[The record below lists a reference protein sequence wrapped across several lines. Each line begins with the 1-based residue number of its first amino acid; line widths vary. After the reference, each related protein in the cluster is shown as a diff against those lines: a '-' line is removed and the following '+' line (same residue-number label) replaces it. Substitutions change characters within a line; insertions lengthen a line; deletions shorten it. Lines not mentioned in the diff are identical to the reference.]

1 MILIN
6 EIYINFYLKNNNL
19 ITNKGISFLLIFTK
33 NKNKLNIILLKLGFN
48 IK

>member
-1 MILIN
+1 MIIIN

-19 ITNKGISFLLIFTK
+19 ISYKGIYFLTLVIK
-33 NKNKLNIILLKLGFN
+33 NKNKLKILLLKLGFI

>member
-1 MILIN
+1 MIIIN

-19 ITNKGISFLLIFTK
+19 ISYKGIYFLTIFIK
-33 NKNKLNIILLKLGFN
+33 NKNKLKILLLKLGFI